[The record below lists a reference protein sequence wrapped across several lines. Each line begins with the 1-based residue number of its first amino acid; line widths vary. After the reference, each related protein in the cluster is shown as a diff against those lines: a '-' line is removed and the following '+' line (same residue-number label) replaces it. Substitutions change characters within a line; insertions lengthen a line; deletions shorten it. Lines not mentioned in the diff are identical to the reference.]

1 MANDG
6 LAIAA
11 PRARF
16 EPFVAEAAYL
26 AFLLLVFVGLSP
38 FETRDPASLAIG
50 VPTSGAGDLAR
61 QICYLGAFAAI
72 VWSSFAKR
80 GWDLVKLVPVSMALL
95 LLWCVL
101 SATWAGEPSIALR
114 RAGLEIVIV
123 VSALL
128 SIDTI
133 GADRAL
139 TLWRYVLIGV
149 LIVNWISIPLL
160 PQAIHQAGEA
170 DPSLVGD
177 WRGLY
182 FHKNIAGSVCA
193 ISALI
198 FLYWAIHKRSLIDWA
213 FAAAAVV
220 FLVMTH
226 SKASMAFLPV
236 AIVAGAIYRIAWKRD
251 LDRYIVA
258 VFGALLFV
266 LAAGTALVH
275 ADAIA
280 RLFEN
285 AGEFTGRAAIWQAE
299 AAYIAAHPL
308 LGSGFGTFSDT
319 GSLSPLYGYF
329 GANTSAWV
337 QNVAHGHNGY
347 LQILV
352 TIGGIGFVLAIAAL
366 IVKPAL
372 AFWPRDEAH
381 LPLKSLLLAMFVFIL
396 FHNLL
401 ESDFLEGDGVQ
412 WVAFLLMFAML
423 QNLRPKPLSP

>member
-6 LAIAA
+6 LAISPA
-11 PRARF
+11 RARF
-16 EPFVAEAAYL
+16 EPWVAEAAYV
-26 AFLLLVFVGLSP
+26 AFLLLVFIGLSP
-38 FETRDPASLAIG
+38 FETRDPAALAIG
-50 VPTSGAGDLAR
+50 VPTSGSGDLAR
-61 QICYLGAFAAI
+61 QICYLAAFAVI
-72 VWSSFAKR
+72 VATSFDKR
-80 GWDLVKLVPVSMALL
+80 GWDLVRLVPVSMALL
-95 LLWCVL
+95 LGWCLL
-101 SATWAGEPSIALR
+101 SATWAGEPGIAFR

-123 VSALL
+123 VSVFL
-128 SIDTI
+128 SVDTI
-133 GADRAL
+133 GAGRAL
-139 TLWRYVLIGV
+139 ALWRYVLVAI
-149 LIVNWISIPLL
+149 LAVNWLSIPVL
-160 PQAIHQAGEA
+160 PQAMHQAGEA

-193 ISALI
+193 ISVLI
-198 FLYWAIHKRSLIDWA
+198 FLLGEKRRLIDWA
-213 FAAAAVV
+213 LAAAATG

-226 SKASMAFLPV
+226 SKASLAFLPV
-236 AIVAGAIYRIAWKRD
+236 ALLAGVIYRIAWKRD
-251 LDRYIVA
+251 LDRIIVVVA
-258 VFGALLFV
+258 LALLFV
-266 LAAGTALVH
+266 LVAAFALLH
-275 ADAIA
+275 ANAIE
-280 RLFEN
+280 RVFEN
-285 AGEFTGRAAIWQAE
+285 ANEFTGRAAIWQAE

-308 LGSGFGTFSDT
+308 FGSGFGTFSDT

-352 TIGGIGFVLAIAAL
+352 TIGGIGFALAMFAFVL
-366 IVKPAL
+366 KPAL

-381 LPLKSLLLAMFVFIL
+381 LAFKSLLFAIFVFIL

-423 QNLRPKPLSP
+423 RTKP

>member
-6 LAIAA
+6 LAIVS

-16 EPFVAEAAYL
+16 EPWLAEAATA

-38 FETRDPASLAIG
+38 FETRDPAALAIG

-61 QICYLGAFAAI
+61 QICYLGVFGVI
-72 VWSSFAKR
+72 VAGAFAKR
-80 GWDLVKLVPVSMALL
+80 GWDAIRLVPPSMALL
-95 LLWCVL
+95 LLWCL
-101 SATWAGEPSIALR
+101 ASALWAGEPGIAFR
-114 RAGLEIVIV
+114 RAGLEVVVV
-123 VSALL
+123 VSAFL
-128 SIDTI
+128 SVDTI
-133 GADRAL
+133 GSERAL
-139 TLWRYVLIGV
+139 SLWRYVLIGV
-149 LIVNWISIPLL
+149 LIVNWLSIPVL

-170 DPSLVGD
+170 DPSLIGD

-193 ISALI
+193 VSVLI
-198 FLYWAIHKRSLIDWA
+198 FLYWAIEKKSLIDWA
-213 FAAAAVV
+213 FALAAIG
-220 FLVMTH
+220 FLVMTR
-226 SKASMAFLPV
+226 SKASMAFLPAAMACGLV
-236 AIVAGAIYRIAWKRD
+236 YRIAWKKD
-251 LDRYIVA
+251 LDRYIVVVA
-258 VFGALLFV
+258 CALLLV
-266 LAAGTALVH
+266 LAGTIAALH

-280 RLFEN
+280 RIFEN

-308 LGSGFGTFSDT
+308 FGAGFGTFAGT

-352 TIGGIGFVLAIAAL
+352 TIGGIGFVLAMFAL
-366 IVKPAL
+366 VITPAL
-372 AFWPRDEAH
+372 AFWPRDPEQ
-381 LPLKSLLLAMFVFIL
+381 LPLKSLLFAVFAFVL

-401 ESDFLEGDGVQ
+401 ESDFLESDGVQ
-412 WVAFLLMFAML
+412 WVAFLLMLAML
-423 QNLRPKPLSP
+423 PAARRAT

>member
-6 LAIAA
+6 LAISSS
-11 PRARF
+11 RARF
-16 EPFVAEAAYL
+16 EPWVAEAAYV

-38 FETRDPASLAIG
+38 FETRDPAALAIG

-72 VWSSFAKR
+72 IATSFGKR
-80 GWDLVKLVPVSMALL
+80 GWNSIKLVPVSIALL
-95 LLWCVL
+95 LGWCLL
-101 SATWAGEPSIALR
+101 SATWAGEPGIAFR
-114 RAGLEIVIV
+114 RAGLEVVIV
-123 VSALL
+123 VSAFL
-128 SIDTI
+128 SVETI
-133 GADRAL
+133 GAERAL
-139 TLWRYVLIGV
+139 RLWRYVLIGI
-149 LIVNWISIPLL
+149 LAVNWISIPLL
-160 PQAIHQAGEA
+160 PQAVHQAGEA

-193 ISALI
+193 ISVLI
-198 FLYWAIHKRSLIDWA
+198 FLLGEKRRWIDWA
-213 FAAAAVV
+213 LAAAASG

-226 SKASMAFLPV
+226 SKASMAFLPL
-236 AIVAGAIYRIAWKRD
+236 ALLAGAIYRTAWKRD
-251 LDRYIVA
+251 LDRIIVMIA
-258 VFGALLFV
+258 LALLFV
-266 LAAGTALVH
+266 LIATFAFLHVG
-275 ADAIA
+275 AIE
-280 RLFEN
+280 RIFEN
-285 AGEFTGRAAIWQAE
+285 ANEFTGRAAIWQAE

-308 LGSGFGTFSDT
+308 FGSGFGTFSDT

-352 TIGGIGFVLAIAAL
+352 TIGGIGFALAMYAFVL
-366 IVKPAL
+366 KPAL
-372 AFWPRDEAH
+372 AFWRRDDAH
-381 LPLKSLLLAMFVFIL
+381 LAFKSLLFSIFVFVL

-423 QNLRPKPLSP
+423 RAVP

>member
-6 LAIAA
+6 LTIS
-11 PRARF
+11 PSRARF
-16 EPFVAEAAYL
+16 EPWVAEAAYV
-26 AFLLLVFVGLSP
+26 AFLILVFVGLSP
-38 FETRDPASLAIG
+38 FETRDPAALAIG
-50 VPTSGAGDLAR
+50 VPTSGSGDLAR

-72 VWSSFAKR
+72 LATSFGKR
-80 GWDLVKLVPVSMALL
+80 GWDAIRLVPLSMAFLL
-95 LLWCVL
+95 GWCLL
-101 SATWAGEPSIALR
+101 SATWAGEPGIAVR

-123 VSALL
+123 VSAFL

-133 GADRAL
+133 GAGRAL
-139 TLWRYVLIGV
+139 QLWRYVLIGI
-149 LIVNWISIPLL
+149 LIVNWISIPIL
-160 PQAIHQAGEA
+160 PQAVHQAGEA

-193 ISALI
+193 ISVLV
-198 FLYWAIHKRSLIDWA
+198 FLLGETRRWVDWA
-213 FAAAAVV
+213 LAATATG

-236 AIVAGAIYRIAWKRD
+236 ALLAGVIYRIAWKRD
-251 LDRYIVA
+251 LDRLIVMVGA
-258 VFGALLFV
+258 ALVFVLIAGIALL
-266 LAAGTALVH
+266 H
-275 ADAIA
+275 ASAIE
-280 RLFEN
+280 RVFEN
-285 AGEFTGRAAIWQAE
+285 ANEFTGRAAIWQAE

-308 LGSGFGTFSDT
+308 FGSGFGTFSDT

-329 GANTSAWV
+329 GANTRAWV

-352 TIGGIGFVLAIAAL
+352 TIGGIGFALAMYAF
-366 IVKPAL
+366 VWKPAL
-372 AFWPRDEAH
+372 AFWPRDDAH
-381 LPLKSLLLAMFVFIL
+381 LPLKSMLFAIFVFIL

-423 QNLRPKPLSP
+423 RAVP

>member
-6 LAIAA
+6 VAITST
-11 PRARF
+11 RARF
-16 EPFVAEAAYL
+16 DPWVAQAAYV

-38 FETRDPASLAIG
+38 FETRDPAVLAIG

-61 QICYLGAFAAI
+61 QICYLAAFAVI
-72 VWSSFAKR
+72 VATSFDKR
-80 GWDLVKLVPVSMALL
+80 GWNSIALVPLSMVLL
-95 LLWCVL
+95 LGWCLL
-101 SATWAGEPSIALR
+101 SATWAGESGIAFR
-114 RAGLEIVIV
+114 RAGLEVVIA
-123 VSALL
+123 VSAFL
-128 SIDTI
+128 SVDTI

-139 TLWRYVLIGV
+139 KLWRTVLIGILV
-149 LIVNWISIPLL
+149 VNWISILLL

-193 ISALI
+193 VSALI
-198 FLYWAIHKRSLIDWA
+198 FLLDEKRRLLDWA
-213 FAAAAVV
+213 LAVAATG

-226 SKASMAFLPV
+226 SKASLAFLPV
-236 AIVAGAIYRIAWKRD
+236 ALASGVIYRMAWKRD
-251 LDRYIVA
+251 LDRIIVVVA
-258 VFGALLFV
+258 LVLLFV
-266 LAAGTALVH
+266 LIATLALLH

-280 RLFEN
+280 RIFEN
-285 AGEFTGRAAIWQAE
+285 SNEFTGRAAIWQAE
-299 AAYIAAHPL
+299 WAYIAAHPL

-352 TIGGIGFVLAIAAL
+352 TIGGVGFALAMFALVL
-366 IVKPAL
+366 KPAL
-372 AFWPRDEAH
+372 AFWPRDEAR
-381 LPLKSLLLAMFVFIL
+381 LAFKSLLFAIFVFIL

-423 QNLRPKPLSP
+423 RAAP